1 MRKLLSLILAV
12 ITLYSFAFSVSAR
25 IKLVDNVYFSVHG
38 DLEAYF
44 YADELIENGSLLI
57 YKDNKTGYTATIELV
72 DEYIDDNYT
81 AKIHFKDGMAYTKF
95 YFTFNT
101 TSNKIINTRS
111 MSVNYPFR
119 NDVKLDSERNLNI
132 EETDL
137 GSRAW
142 ICFSSKTKY
151 SYAEQSCF
159 VELRDKGLFYIN
171 RSVLDSHIKGGY
183 DGHSLI
189 LFIDKYFKYF
199 VLALLLLIVFITTK
213 LKNKK
218 VSA

>member
-1 MRKLLSLILAV
+1 
-12 ITLYSFAFSVSAR
+12 
-25 IKLVDNVYFSVHG
+25 
-38 DLEAYF
+38 
-44 YADELIENGSLLI
+44 
-57 YKDNKTGYTATIELV
+57 
-72 DEYIDDNYT
+72 
-81 AKIHFKDGMAYTKF
+81 
-95 YFTFNT
+95 
-101 TSNKIINTRS
+101 

-119 NDVKLDSERNLNI
+119 NDVKLHSERNLNI

-151 SYAEQSCF
+151 SNAEQSCF

-171 RSVLDSHIKGGY
+171 RFVLDSHIKGGY

-189 LFIDKYFKYF
+189 LFIDKYFKYLI
-199 VLALLLLIVFITTK
+199 LALLLLIIFITTK